1 MSAHSIQRMMKNRR
15 DRDATPAPYT
25 PDHTVNAAQRDF
37 LQDADPVWELKPREH
52 VCGSC
57 WLVQPCDC
65 DA

>member
-1 MSAHSIQRMMKNRR
+1 MSAPSIQGMDNL
-15 DRDATPAPYT
+15 TPFT

-37 LQDADPVWELKPREH
+37 LQDGPPATWELKPREH